1 VPDHVEHP
9 DRFDDQLRGEVI
21 AGADGPV
28 RYALDGEIDTYV
40 ADALEDRLRQ
50 VAAEH
55 GEIIDLELA
64 EVAYCDSSG
73 LRLFIKLSNEL
84 AARGGRLRFV
94 RPSPAVMRLV
104 ELTNTASILGL
115 PSGVPEEP

>member
-1 VPDHVEHP
+1 MPDHVEHP
-9 DRFDDQLRGEVI
+9 DRFDGQLSGDVV
-21 AGADGPV
+21 AGAAGPV
-28 RYALDGEIDTYV
+28 VYALAGEIDMYV
-40 ADALEDRLRQ
+40 ADALERRLRE

-55 GEIIDLELA
+55 GEIIEVDLA

-73 LRLFIKLSNEL
+73 LRVFIKLSNEL

>member
-1 VPDHVEHP
+1 MPDHVEHP
-9 DRFDDQLRGEVI
+9 DRFDGQLSGDVV
-21 AGADGPV
+21 AGAAGPV
-28 RYALDGEIDTYV
+28 VYALAGEIDTYV
-40 ADALEDRLRQ
+40 ADALERRLRE

-55 GEIIDLELA
+55 GEIIEVNLA

-73 LRLFIKLSNEL
+73 LRVFIKLSNEL

-94 RPSPAVMRLV
+94 RPSRAVMRLV
-104 ELTNTASILGL
+104 ELTNTASILGF

>member
-1 VPDHVEHP
+1 VENP
-9 DRFDDQLRGEVI
+9 DRFDGQLRGAVI
-21 AGADGPV
+21 DDAGGPV
-28 RYALDGEIDTYV
+28 VYALAGEIDTYV
-40 ADALEDRLRQ
+40 ADALEGRLRQ
-50 VAAEH
+50 VAAER
-55 GEIIDLELA
+55 GEVIEVDLA

-73 LRLFIKLSNEL
+73 LRVFIKLSNEL

-104 ELTNTASILGL
+104 ELTNTASILGF